1 MKKKAKLAANL
12 CTLILPS
19 FQVLLLLPLICFF
32 FFFFLQRFLVTHYQ
46 CWARSFSKVVNYS
59 Y

>member
-32 FFFFLQRFLVTHYQ
+32 FFFTEVPRDSLPVLGTFLFK
-46 CWARSFSKVVNYS
+46 SS
-59 Y
+59 